1 MTLTT
6 FGWTQLQL
14 DDEERRLRQSA
25 QHDVLLYT
33 RLLEELALQL
43 APEQV
48 EQCTRHNPT
57 YFLQLDAQGWQR
69 FFRALPNRTVQINGW
84 GIQTL
89 EIGKTVTLQRRIA
102 ELTDANRHLTEVV
115 AALQQKL
122 REQQTGE
129 GGESDNDTASHNI
142 TAFSLP
148 DRPPSQFVDRFNNWQ
163 REGLTLA
170 LLATTGWSLRHA
182 IAQELARRL
191 NITANAGSLKRLFAQ
206 VEKAG
211 LWRMQTIEVSQSR
224 IVLVTLTELGKQ
236 VMQASHIPVIDSEW
250 QRLMAAHGGEQ
261 QHKHSV
267 IVCAFTQQARLRGF
281 RTEVCPE
288 VEGDWQPDVALTNNH
303 ETLYVEVEAESGDA
317 ERRIRK
323 WQRLA
328 ELQGAIA
335 LCALTPEQRQRLVTE
350 ASSVCRQGKATDLD
364 TLFKQDALWAEE
376 WGNGEIGRCSPYLPT
391 TLSPHFP
398 QESLA
403 QNG

>member
-48 EQCTRHNPT
+48 EQCKRHNPA
-57 YFLQLDAQGWQR
+57 YFLQLDAPGWQR
-69 FFRALPNRTVQINGW
+69 FFHNLPNRTIQVNGW

-89 EIGKTVTLQRRIA
+89 ESDKTVTLQRRVA

-115 AALQQKL
+115 AAFQHEL
-122 REQQTGE
+122 RDQQTNF
-129 GGESDNDTASHNI
+129 GGDSNQANSDDMCPVFT
-142 TAFSLP
+142 LP

-236 VMQASHIPVIDSEW
+236 VMQASHIVGGNAGKEAGCRRPFLHRSAALRRGSSSASRTRTFLRLQTQW
-250 QRLMAAHGGEQ
+250 RSQR
-261 QHKHSV
+261 
-267 IVCAFTQQARLRGF
+267 
-281 RTEVCPE
+281 
-288 VEGDWQPDVALTNNH
+288 
-303 ETLYVEVEAESGDA
+303 
-317 ERRIRK
+317 
-323 WQRLA
+323 
-328 ELQGAIA
+328 
-335 LCALTPEQRQRLVTE
+335 
-350 ASSVCRQGKATDLD
+350 
-364 TLFKQDALWAEE
+364 
-376 WGNGEIGRCSPYLPT
+376 
-391 TLSPHFP
+391 
-398 QESLA
+398 
-403 QNG
+403 